1 MPFQFCFTFA
11 NFRKDFNMKHT
22 TFRYKIFFRTKRKIS
37 NKTPSRLLG
46 IEPGVGSSDEVSC
59 RLLCWNFV
67 HSGLFWPF
75 GVFLTYPPPFWTNL
89 YYLAIFYVLGILTLQ
104 IFLFFLA
111 FFPFGQFRL
120 LEIFDLLGNFDL
132 ILKFYFVWP
141 FETFWV
147 ICGILGVLDL

>member
-75 GVFLTYPPPFWTNL
+75 GVFLTYSPPPFELIYTIWPFSMFWVSWL
-89 YYLAIFYVLGILTLQ
+89 YRFFCSFWLFSLLASFDFRKFSIFWGISTLSLN
-104 IFLFFLA
+104 FNFFGHLK
-111 FFPFGQFRL
+111 PFGS
-120 LEIFDLLGNFDL
+120 
-132 ILKFYFVWP
+132 FVA
-141 FETFWV
+141 FWAF
-147 ICGILGVLDL
+147 